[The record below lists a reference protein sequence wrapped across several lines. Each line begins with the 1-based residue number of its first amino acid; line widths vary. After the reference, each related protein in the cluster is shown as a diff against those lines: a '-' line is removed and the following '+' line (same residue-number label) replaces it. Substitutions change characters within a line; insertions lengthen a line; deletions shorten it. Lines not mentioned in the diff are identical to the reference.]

1 MATIYVD
8 NLINPSLINVPDTV
22 TYKKSERIKEY
33 SFSDLHLDFQ
43 INSTLEDGSYGVTT
57 NDIVADYDNDAIKNS
72 IKNIFNTRKGMRYLN
87 PEFGS
92 SFDQFLF
99 ESVSPINARILAQK
113 INDHIIKYENR
124 ITLLRVFVQ
133 SMPEE
138 YQYEVSITY
147 RIKSSSELI
156 NLKINLSENGAMN
169 I

>member
-22 TYKKSERIKEY
+22 TYKKPERIKEY

-133 SMPEE
+133 SYYFVCNLLGTSESKFGP
-138 YQYEVSITY
+138 YFTHITKTAILY
-147 RIKSSSELI
+147 TTLGRCD
-156 NLKINLSENGAMN
+156 
-169 I
+169 